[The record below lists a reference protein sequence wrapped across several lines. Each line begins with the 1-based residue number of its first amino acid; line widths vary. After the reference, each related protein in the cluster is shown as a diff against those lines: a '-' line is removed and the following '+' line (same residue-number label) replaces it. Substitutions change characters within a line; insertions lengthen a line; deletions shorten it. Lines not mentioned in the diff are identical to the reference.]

1 MVNFGKS
8 GKNSS
13 WHDNNGIIY
22 SQAPSSEYVSGASST
37 FFSIFVQYNIFVP
50 FIKWIFDF

>member
-37 FFSIFVQYNIFVP
+37 FFPIFVQYNIFVP